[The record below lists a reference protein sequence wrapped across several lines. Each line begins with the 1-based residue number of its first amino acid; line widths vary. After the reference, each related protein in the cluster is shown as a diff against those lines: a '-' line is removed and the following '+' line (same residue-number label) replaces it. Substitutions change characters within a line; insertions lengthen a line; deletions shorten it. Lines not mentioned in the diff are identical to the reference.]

1 MRKYILL
8 VLSILGVLII
18 IGCDKQHPTAE
29 VPNTMRPSIVVDGEL
44 FSTTGNSSPIEPD
57 ESVIKTVISVISG
70 TEMPLNEGEINFP
83 QPGTKYAKIQ
93 GNEEYVVVMIDL
105 EWIQFDKNT
114 DVLP

>member
-18 IGCDKQHPTAE
+18 IGCDNQHDIPD

-105 EWIQFDKNT
+105 EWIRFDKNT

>member
-18 IGCDKQHPTAE
+18 IGCDKQHDIPE

-44 FSTTGNSSPIEPD
+44 FSTTGNCSPIEPD
-57 ESVIKTVISVISG
+57 ESAIKTFISVISG

-105 EWIQFDKNT
+105 EWIRFDKNT